1 MKAHWRPIISFLLI
15 FGMITLPCGIS
26 MIDEARAQD
35 DAAAIAAGTAALPA
49 LVDEHIRYMAGYADG
64 TMHPDSQVTRA
75 EAAAFLYRLLADR
88 DSGTAACRFTDVQND
103 DWFEEPVRAIR
114 RLGFVADT
122 ETFRPNDPITR
133 AEFVAIIEKLVP
145 DRDVEID
152 FSDVP
157 ADHWAAEAIAKAF
170 SLGWVS
176 GYPDGS
182 FGPDNTLT
190 RAEACAIFNRVA
202 GRDGNDSE
210 ARTLLTLGLYDDVPA
225 DHWAGR
231 DIVEASIAHTTGD
244 SFLVE
249 TLEDIDFDACTFTPG
264 VHLIDGRVF
273 AVSRDGKLL
282 HDQAV
287 GAYWATSGGEL
298 VQVQDHF
305 QADVPYI
312 SQLDEIEAI
321 SGCEP
326 ISALMGLKSK
336 GFLTAPSAADF
347 LEGLPYAE
355 SDPADGFVGS
365 PYVSDGRYH
374 SIDPVPLAAY
384 CNAVTGTAACADISG
399 ASVDVLRRELLA
411 GNFIVAWQTFY
422 WAPVRYEAF
431 YINGEPQ
438 QMAANNHV
446 RLICGY
452 DPVKGY
458 YVSDPYNEYNP
469 GETYQYWIDDNAFEA
484 LWNERRTGM
493 VIR

>member
-35 DAAAIAAGTAALPA
+35 DAAAPAAGTAALPA

-88 DSGTAACRFTDVQND
+88 DSGTAACRFTDVQDD

-182 FGPDNTLT
+182 FGPENTLT

-264 VHLIDGRVF
+264 VHLIDGSLY
-273 AVSRDGKLL
+273 AVDRDGNLL
-282 HDQAV
+282 HDQQV
-287 GAYWATSGGEL
+287 GAYWAGSDGTL
-298 VQVQDHF
+298 VQTKQQI
-305 QADVPYI
+305 QANVPYI
-312 SQLDEIEAI
+312 SQLDDLEAI

-326 ISALMGLKSK
+326 ISTLMGLQGK
-336 GFLTAPSAADF
+336 GLAADITPEA
-347 LEGLPYAE
+347 LLNGLPYAD
-355 SDPADGFVGS
+355 SDPAEGFVGS
-365 PYVSDGRYH
+365 PFVSDGRYH
-374 SIDPVPLAAY
+374 SIDPAPLADY
-384 CNAVTGTAACADISG
+384 CNATTGSHACEDISG
-399 ASVDVLRRELLA
+399 TSIDVLRRELLA
-411 GNFIVAWQTFY
+411 GNFIVAWQTY
-422 WAPVRYEAF
+422 WWEPIRYEDF
-431 YINGEPQ
+431 YIGDTLKA
-438 QMAANNHV
+438 MVANNHV

-452 DPVKGY
+452 DPEKGY
-458 YVSDPYNEYNP
+458 YVSDPFNERNP
-469 GETYQYWIDDNAFEA
+469 GEDYQYWIDAETFDA
-484 LWNERRTGM
+484 LWNERQMGM